1 MAGRHSFAK
10 LLDKMPPARRA
21 RSDARIKKLMAEM
34 LLSELRK
41 YSGMTQQ
48 EVADILGI
56 TQPSLSKMESQE
68 DMQISTLSRLVASLG
83 GKLELIAR
91 MPGGEIRLKQFAGE

>member
-10 LLDKMPPARRA
+10 LIDKMPPARRA
-21 RSDARIKKLMAEM
+21 RSDARVKELMAEM

-41 YSGMTQQ
+41 FSDMTQQ

-56 TQPSLSKMESQE
+56 TQLIISKMDSQA
-68 DMQISTLSRLVASLG
+68 DMQISTLSRLVKSLG
-83 GKLELIAR
+83 GKLKLIAR

>member
-10 LLDKMPPARRA
+10 LIDKMPPARRA
-21 RSDARIKKLMAEM
+21 KSDARVKELMAEM

-68 DMQISTLSRLVASLG
+68 DMQINTLSRLVTSLG

>member
-1 MAGRHSFAK
+1 MAGRHKFSK
-10 LLDKMPPARRA
+10 LIEKMPPERRA
-21 RSDARIKKLMAEM
+21 NSDARVKELAAEM

-48 EVADILGI
+48 EVADVLGI

-68 DMQISTLSRLVASLG
+68 DMQISTLSRLVSSLG
-83 GKLELIAR
+83 GKLEIIAR
-91 MPGGEIRLKQFAGE
+91 MPRGEIRLKQFAVE